1 MHLLIILGQV
11 VSALAALRTSNWRSA
26 DVGIISDRY
35 IVKLKS
41 EIAASAIGELKSSF
55 ADTLCHEHSMD
66 VFQGFAGTFTA
77 EEVAWLKVSDQ
88 VAQ

>member
-11 VSALAALRTSNWRSA
+11 VFALAALRTSNGRGA
-26 DVGIISDRY
+26 DIGIISDRY

-55 ADTLCHEHSMD
+55 ADTLSHEYSMNE
-66 VFQGFAGTFTA
+66 FQGFAGTFTA
-77 EEVAWLKVSDQ
+77 EEVARLKVSDQ

>member
-26 DVGIISDRY
+26 DIGIISDRY

-41 EIAASAIGELKSSF
+41 EIAASAIGELKCSF
-55 ADTLCHEHSMD
+55 ADTPSHEHSMD
-66 VFQGFAGTFTA
+66 VFQGFAGIFTA
-77 EEVAWLKVSDQ
+77 EEVARLKVSDQ